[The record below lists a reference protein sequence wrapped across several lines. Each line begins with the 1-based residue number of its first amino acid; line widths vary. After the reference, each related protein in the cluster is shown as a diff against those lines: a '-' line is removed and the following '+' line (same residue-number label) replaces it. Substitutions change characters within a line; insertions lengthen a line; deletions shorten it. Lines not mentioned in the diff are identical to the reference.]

1 MEEERVATAHKPR
14 TSVAFAPTPAF
25 AEAFPSEVDAQN
37 KLFTQPSWKNR
48 VAEPPAE
55 EMKAKP
61 MMNEAFVAPLP
72 RHNPLLAA
80 HEEVPP
86 VPISDALIGVAILA
100 GVFLGGYLVY
110 KYAWS
115 ASSGATS
122 TLPSTSIG
130 PTAL

>member
-1 MEEERVATAHKPR
+1 MEEERASTAYKPR

-25 AEAFPSEVDAQN
+25 SEAFPTEVDAQN

-61 MMNEAFVAPLP
+61 MLNEAFVTRA
-72 RHNPLLAA
+72 NPLLTPQ
-80 HEEVPP
+80 EEVPP
-86 VPISDALIGVAILA
+86 VPVTDVLIGVAILA

-115 ASSGATS
+115 ESSGVTS
-122 TLPSTSIG
+122 TLPSTSIA
-130 PTAL
+130 PTPL